1 MESSIAEFL
10 LRKIA
15 CERLPTVK
23 CLDTELFLVIQKF
36 LVLSYARYAARVKQ
50 DEAARGLVLNLQ
62 R

>member
-23 CLDTELFLVIQKF
+23 CLETELFLVIQKF
-36 LVLSYARYAARVKQ
+36 LVLTYAGCAARVKQ

>member
-23 CLDTELFLVIQKF
+23 CLNTELFLVIQKF
-36 LVLSYARYAARVKQ
+36 LVLSYAGHAARVKQ
-50 DEAARGLVLNLQ
+50 DEATRGLVLNLQ

>member
-36 LVLSYARYAARVKQ
+36 LVLSYAGYAARVKQ

>member
-1 MESSIAEFL
+1 MESSIAKFL

-23 CLDTELFLVIQKF
+23 CLETELFLVIEEF
-36 LVLSYARYAARVKQ
+36 LVLPYAGYAARVRQ
-50 DEAARGLVLNLQ
+50 DEAARALALNLQ